1 MEKWEGVRRRNGG
14 KLFFIEDYSLMW
26 KKRELKKKNHHFA
39 TRCDSSKDHQ
49 RILKL
54 LSKMLSRVT
63 GYSHGLKVSHGLCFL
78 NDKENEP
85 L

>member
-1 MEKWEGVRRRNGG
+1 MRGSEKKERGKAILYRR
-14 KLFFIEDYSLMW
+14 LFTNVE
-26 KKRELKKKNHHFA
+26 KKRIKKKNHHFA

-63 GYSHGLKVSHGLCFL
+63 GYSHGLKASHGLCFL